1 MTDPANPFDR
11 TPLESIIGFRLRLAQ
26 VDVFRDFI
34 EAFAPLDL
42 RPVEFSIL
50 RLVAANPGVHQGQLA
65 ESLGVQRANMV
76 ALIKGLARRGL
87 LDRGNVPGDRRR
99 IALTLTGEGESFV
112 IEMNA
117 IWACHEQRFV
127 EQLGGPAERDR
138 LIALLDRISEMPGD
152 GSEPAGD

>member
-1 MTDPANPFDR
+1 MTNPEKRFDR
-11 TPLESIIGFRLRLAQ
+11 SPLETIIGFRLRLAQ

-34 EAFAPLDL
+34 EAFAALDL

-65 ESLGVQRANMV
+65 ETLGVQRANMV

-87 LDRGNVPGDRRR
+87 LDRGTVPGDRRR
-99 IALTLTGEGESFV
+99 IALTLTEKGGGFV

-127 EQLGGPAERDR
+127 ERLGGPAERDR
-138 LIALLDRISEMPGD
+138 LIALLDRISAVPGD
-152 GSEPAGD
+152 GSEESGG